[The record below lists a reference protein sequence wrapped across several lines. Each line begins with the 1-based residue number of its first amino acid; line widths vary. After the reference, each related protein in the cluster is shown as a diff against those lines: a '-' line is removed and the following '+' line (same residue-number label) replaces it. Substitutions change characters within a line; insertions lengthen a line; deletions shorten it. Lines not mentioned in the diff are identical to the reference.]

1 MSHREVRS
9 AQRTTKRR
17 TRVVVIIFPNDA
29 AITRLGGAV
38 LSPLGSTDDFRS
50 QHNCG
55 RTRGLTS
62 QSSCC
67 IVKR

>member
-29 AITRLGGAV
+29 AITRLVGAV
-38 LSPLGSTDDFRS
+38 L
-50 QHNCG
+50 
-55 RTRGLTS
+55 
-62 QSSCC
+62 
-67 IVKR
+67 